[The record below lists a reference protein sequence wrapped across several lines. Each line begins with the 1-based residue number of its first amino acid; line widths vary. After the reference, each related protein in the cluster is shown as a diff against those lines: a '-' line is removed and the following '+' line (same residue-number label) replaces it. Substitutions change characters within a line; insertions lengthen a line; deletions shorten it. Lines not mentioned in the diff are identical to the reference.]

1 MKKEEKTNVMRILAQ
16 AKIEYKPYFYGDGTA
31 LSGGEVAKILGKDP
45 AGVFKTLVTVA
56 RSGEHYVF
64 MIPVLAELDLK
75 KAASAAGEKSVEM
88 IKQKDLL
95 PLTGY
100 VHGGCSPIGMK
111 KPFRTYIDESA
122 EGKETIFFSAGRI
135 GAQVEM
141 KPEDLAVLVK
151 ASFCN
156 LISVANPSPL

>member
-1 MKKEEKTNVMRILAQ
+1 MRILAQ
-16 AKIEYKPYFYGDGTA
+16 AKIEYAAHSYGDGKTA
-31 LSGGEVAKILGKDP
+31 LSGAEVAAELGQDP
-45 AGVFKTLVTVA
+45 ACVFKTLVTVG
-56 RSGEHYVF
+56 RSGGHYVF

-111 KPFRTYIDESA
+111 KPFPTFIDRSA
-122 EGKETIFFSAGRI
+122 EGHKTIFFSAGRI

-141 KPEDLAVLVK
+141 DPSELAALVK
-151 ASFCN
+151 ASFRD
-156 LISVANPSPL
+156 LTVGA

>member
-1 MKKEEKTNVMRILAQ
+1 MAKKDDKTNVMRILTQ
-16 AKIEYKPYFYGDGTA
+16 AKLPYVPYFYGDGTA
-31 LSGGEVAKILGKDP
+31 LSGGEVAEALGKDP
-45 AGVFKTLVTVA
+45 AGVFKTLVTIG

-111 KPFRTYIDESA
+111 KPFRTFVDASA
-122 EGKETIFFSAGRI
+122 QAHKTIFFSAGRI

-141 KPEDLAVLVK
+141 DPNDLAALVK
-151 ASFCN
+151 AEFRD
-156 LISVANPSPL
+156 IKTE